1 MSLFFRTEL
10 NTEVISIHKKR
21 LLKQKDNTGAD
32 LGGVRGFGRSPE
44 IGTADVKEI
53 VKY

>member
-32 LGGVRGFGRSPE
+32 LGGFGGSVEVPKLE
-44 IGTADVKEI
+44 PLTSK
-53 VKY
+53 KL